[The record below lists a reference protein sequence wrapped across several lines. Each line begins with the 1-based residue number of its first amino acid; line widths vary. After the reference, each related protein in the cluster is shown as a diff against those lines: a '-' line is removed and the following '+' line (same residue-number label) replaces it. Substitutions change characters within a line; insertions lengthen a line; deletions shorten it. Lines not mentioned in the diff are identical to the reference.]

1 MDTGVR
7 LASGLNYRRERGEE
21 GKKKGK
27 SSEESSGLGIARI
40 EETKLTGGKETSIL
54 GTEIFKHRVCTRYE
68 EEEEGKSK
76 LDSEENLDRI
86 FLLSN

>member
-1 MDTGVR
+1 MARANKGHETP
-7 LASGLNYRRERGEE
+7 L
-21 GKKKGK
+21 GK
-27 SSEESSGLGIARI
+27 SSGESSGLGIARI

-68 EEEEGKSK
+68 KEEEEEEGKSK